1 MKAISTHSR
10 TLCCFVISLHLSSF
24 PVLPGDAKDD
34 DSDDDSKSNEGSA
47 DKYKAADGEDA
58 VRPAGDDDDDDKK
71 LSKEEQEQERRDETK
86 AALEK
91 VKNMSFRTLDS
102 ALHLAAQNGHVEA
115 SNLLLRLGANL
126 EIKNKIG
133 STPLHVAI
141 SAGKHAVI
149 AVFLKFAAQVDSVN
163 RVGSSPLHV
172 AVYMQNLAS
181 IRMLLQHL
189 STAAQRRA
197 AMQTVNR
204 AGMLPID
211 YALPKVRE
219 IVASEFP
226 ELEIKLLPP
235 GQGGGQGESAARSP
249 QAASFSSSS
258 SSFSASSSSTAASAS
273 VSSVQADDDAA
284 AARQRALSLS
294 MIAVNRR
301 PSGMVGPPN
310 DGDGLL
316 L

>member
-1 MKAISTHSR
+1 
-10 TLCCFVISLHLSSF
+10 LSSF

-34 DSDDDSKSNEGSA
+34 DSDDDPKSNEGSA

-58 VRPAGDDDDDDKK
+58 VRPAGDDDDDDDKK

-163 RVGSSPLHV
+163 RVGSSALHV

-249 QAASFSSSS
+249 QAASSSSS
-258 SSFSASSSSTAASAS
+258 SPSFAASSPSTPASAS
-273 VSSVQADDDAA
+273 ASSVQADDEAA

-301 PSGMVGPPN
+301 PSGMAGPPN